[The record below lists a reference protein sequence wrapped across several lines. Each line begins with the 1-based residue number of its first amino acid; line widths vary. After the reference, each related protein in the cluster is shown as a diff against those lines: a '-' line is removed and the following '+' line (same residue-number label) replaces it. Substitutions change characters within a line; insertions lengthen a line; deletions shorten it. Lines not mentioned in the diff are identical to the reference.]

1 MTDQPTYT
9 KDFKG
14 DVSQLTWNLR
24 FFVAALKV
32 LGRISPMAAAH
43 LMTEKFVTPR
53 RKHDSDYSA
62 ELPDGAKR
70 IEIYHSLTKLTGWMW
85 GSEGPTMLLIHGWE
99 GHTGQVIPLI
109 EPLLQGGYRVFTL
122 DAPGH
127 GLSPP
132 ASTHLLDVGY
142 AIQAMIEQH
151 GPFYGIVGHSFG
163 AAASAIMLAREMGL
177 VPEKLVLLS
186 PMRNL
191 QQHFEIFTK
200 IAQLS
205 PAV

>member
-1 MTDQPTYT
+1 M
-9 KDFKG
+9 
-14 DVSQLTWNLR
+14 V
-24 FFVAALKV
+24 
-32 LGRISPMAAAH
+32 AAH

-70 IEIYHSLTKLTGWMW
+70 IEIYHSLTKMTGWMW
-85 GSEGPTMLLIHGWE
+85 GSEGPTVLLIHGWE
-99 GHTGQVIPLI
+99 GHTGRVIPLI

-163 AAASAIMLAREMGL
+163 AAASAIMLAREAGL
-177 VPEKLVLLS
+177 MPEKLVLLS
-186 PMRNL
+186 PMRDL
-191 QQHFEIFTK
+191 QEHFEIFTK

-205 PAV
+205 PAVKTRVRELITG